1 MRRKKI
7 LFCSEGHHLPTGY
20 SVYTKEVLSRLS
32 RDPRFEV
39 AELACYTDSNAAA
52 SENCGWKIYPNQPP
66 KGSDEWSE
74 YKSHPSYEFGE
85 YTFNHVLLDFMPDFV
100 MDIRDWWMFEF
111 QQRTTFRDFYHWC
124 IMPTVDASP
133 QNRQWMDT
141 FASADA
147 VFAYSEFGRDVML
160 NQYGDLN
167 FIDIAPP
174 CASGNFRPVLD
185 KEGHKSRFGISED
198 TLIFGTVMRNQ
209 RRKLFP
215 DLFKTFRQ
223 FLDFTG
229 STNSFLYCQ
238 TSYPDIGWEIPD
250 LLQDYGLSNRVLF
263 TYKCKNCQRLSVSFF
278 SDVVNG
284 CSKCHKFTREITGV
298 NNKVGEEELAAIY
311 NLFDVYIQ
319 YANSEGFGMPQLE
332 ASQCGV
338 PVITVD
344 YSAMQSIADNI
355 GALKVPPLYLQTE
368 CETGCERAIPNN
380 DIALNALVE
389 LYGMPTEKL
398 KQLGF
403 SMRQKTLNNYNWDKT
418 ANMWAEYFAKTP
430 VRDISETWLSAPRIF
445 EPAPEVPPNLSVKDQ
460 VNFLFESVL
469 CKPELIGGYQWK
481 RTLRDITYKCT
492 ANSTDPDFYFN
503 ESHLNNNIRK
513 WGKFDIETAHA
524 HMSSIRGLHNRWEE
538 IRMKA
543 IQGGQR

>member
-39 AELACYTDSNAAA
+39 AELACYTDENTAA
-52 SENCGWKIYPNQPP
+52 SQNCGWKIYPNQPP
-66 KGSDEWSE
+66 KGGNEWNE
-74 YKSHPSYEFGE
+74 YKSHPCYEFGE

-100 MDIRDWWMFEF
+100 MDIRDWWMLEF
-111 QQRTTFRDFYHWC
+111 QQRSTFRGFYHWC
-124 IMPTVDASP
+124 IMPTVDAFP

-141 FASADA
+141 FSSADA

-160 NQYGDLN
+160 NQYSGLN
-167 FIDIAPP
+167 FVDIASP
-174 CASGNFRPVLD
+174 CASNNFNAVLD
-185 KEGHKSRFGISED
+185 KEAHKNSFGIDED
-198 TLIFGTVMRNQ
+198 SFILGTVMRNQ

-215 DLFKTFRQ
+215 DLFRTFRK
-223 FLDFTG
+223 FLDSTK

-250 LLQDYGLSNRVLF
+250 LLQDHGLSNRVLF
-263 TYKCKNCQRLSVSFF
+263 TYKCKKCNHLSTSFF
-278 SDVVNG
+278 TDVISG
-284 CSKCHKFTREITGV
+284 CSKCRNFTRELVGV
-298 NNKVGEEELAAIY
+298 NNKVEEEELAAIY

-332 ASQCGV
+332 ASQCGI

-344 YSAMQSIADNI
+344 YSAMQSVADNI
-355 GALKVPPLYLQTE
+355 GAIKIPPLCFQTE

-380 DIALNALVE
+380 DIALFRITE
-389 LYGMPTEKL
+389 LYELPKEKL
-398 KQLGF
+398 RQEGF
-403 SMRQKTLNNYNWDKT
+403 NMRQKTLEHYNWDKT
-418 ANMWAEYFAKTP
+418 ANVWAEYFAKTP
-430 VRDISETWLSAPRIF
+430 VKDISETWFSASRIF
-445 EPAPEVPPNLSVKDQ
+445 NPATEIPPDLSVKDQ

-469 CKPELIGGYQWK
+469 GMPELIGGHQWK

-492 ANSTDPDFYFN
+492 AENTDPDFYFN

-513 WGKFDIETAHA
+513 WGTFDIEKAHS
-524 HMSSIRGLHNRWEE
+524 HMSNMRGLHNRWEE
-538 IRMKA
+538 IRIKT
-543 IQGGQR
+543 IQGGR